1 MYNPENINIP
11 KEGFAGLKQNWRDD
25 VIASLSVALVALP
38 LSMAIAIASGVQP
51 LSGLLSCVIAGFVTT
66 FFRSGRLT
74 INGPAAGMITVIF
87 GAIVSLDDGSGRAI
101 NYVLAAIVVSGL
113 LQVVLGLLKLGRIA
127 EIFPSSV
134 IHGILAAIGV
144 IIFAKQMHVA
154 IGTSSDA
161 GNAIGI
167 LKDLV
172 DQFPN
177 TNPYIAL
184 ISVIGIFLLF
194 FHARISYKVFHI
206 IPAPVWVVAIS
217 ISIVLLYNYLDL
229 HNIEFMGVAFE
240 KPTNYLMSIPSD
252 LTEVFLF
259 PDFSRINSGVFWL
272 VVLSMTII
280 SSIISL
286 AAAKAIDKLDP
297 FKRKTNLN
305 KDLIG
310 LGASTMVSGM
320 LGGLPILNVIVRSTV
335 NVQNN
340 GKTKWSNFFHG
351 FLVLFF
357 IVLLQPIMN
366 IIPLAA
372 LAAVLVFAGIKLA
385 SPRVFKEVYK
395 EGVEQLVFMVSTLLF
410 TLYNNLLF
418 GLIAGIVITLITHI
432 LIARLSVPQFFLY
445 VFSPGNIE
453 FKDTESSKLELRIR
467 GVANFMTLLK
477 ILKKLEEVPARASLK
492 INFTGAK
499 IIDLTVQEAID
510 NFKRNHELSGGEV
523 ELVGLHK
530 HVSSTPHKFALKS
543 SIAPIAQKISPRQRK
558 VKNLA
563 ATHKWNYQL
572 GQDSNFKG
580 LESFHFFD
588 SRPIEY
594 KENILKGAYIEDLI
608 NWELTDVTFSEG
620 AMLAREVYHCT
631 VQIIDLPAKAPT
643 FILRREEFV
652 DRFIDR
658 VRVFG
663 SMGDI
668 DFKENPDFSKQYFL
682 KGSNESEIRAYFK
695 PEILEFFEEHP
706 AYHIECNGKQLLI
719 VSPVGVTTV
728 PEVEAQIKTMEKL
741 IAILKEFHGNS

>member
-1 MYNPENINIP
+1 MYNSTDADTP
-11 KEGFAGLKQNWRDD
+11 KEGFLGFKENWRND

-51 LSGLLSCVIAGFVTT
+51 LSGLLSCVIAGLVTT

-87 GAIVSLDDGSGRAI
+87 GAIVSLDDGSGHAF

-113 LQVVLGLLKLGRIA
+113 LQVILGLLKLGRIA

-154 IGTSSDA
+154 IGTSSNA

-167 LKDLV
+167 LKDLIN
-172 DQFPN
+172 QLPN
-177 TNPYIAL
+177 ANPYIAL
-184 ISVIGIFLLF
+184 ISIIGIFLLF
-194 FHARISYKVFHI
+194 FHAKISYKVFHI

-217 ISIVLLYNYLDL
+217 VSIVLLYNYLDV
-229 HNIEFMGVAFE
+229 NQVEVMGIAFE
-240 KPTNYLMSIPSD
+240 KPTNYLMSIPAD
-252 LTEVFLF
+252 LTDVFLF
-259 PDFSRINSGVFWL
+259 PDFSRINTGVFWL

-297 FKRKTNLN
+297 YKRKTNLN

-320 LGGLPILNVIVRSTV
+320 IGGLPILNVIVRSTV

-340 GKTKWSNFFHG
+340 AKTKWSNFFHG

-366 IIPLAA
+366 MIPLAA

-385 SPRVFKEVYK
+385 SPRVFKDVYK

-418 GLIAGIVITLITHI
+418 GLIAGIIVTLITHI
-432 LIARLSVPQFFLY
+432 LIARISVPQFFLY

-453 FKDTESSKLELRIR
+453 FKKTSENLELRIR

-477 ILKKLEEVPARASLK
+477 ILKKLEDVPDKSILK
-492 INFTGAK
+492 INFAGAK

-510 NFKRNHELSGGEV
+510 DFKRNHELSGGSV
-523 ELVGLHK
+523 EIVGLHK
-530 HVSSTPHKFALKS
+530 HISSTPHKFALKS
-543 SIAPIAQKISPRQRK
+543 SIAPVAQKASPRQNK
-558 VKNLA
+558 FKWLA
-563 ATHKWNYQL
+563 AENKWSYTL
-572 GQDSNFKG
+572 GQDNSFKN

-594 KENILKGAYIEDLI
+594 KENIIRGSYLNGAAE
-608 NWELTDVTFSEG
+608 WELTDVTFSEG

-631 VQIIDLPAKAPT
+631 VQVSDLPSKAPS
-643 FILRREEFV
+643 FVLRREEFV

-668 DFKENPDFSKQYFL
+668 DFKENPEFSKFYFL
-682 KGSNESEIRAYFK
+682 KGANESEIRAYFK
-695 PEILEFFEEHP
+695 PEVLEFLVENP
-706 AYHIECNGKQLLI
+706 VYQIECNGEKIL
-719 VSPVGVTTV
+719 VVCPVGVTSI
-728 PEVEAQIKTMEKL
+728 PEIERQIKNIEKL
-741 IAILKEFHGNS
+741 IDILNDFHGNG

>member
-1 MYNPENINIP
+1 MYNSENINIP

-113 LQVVLGLLKLGRIA
+113 LQVILGLLKLGRIA

-172 DQFPN
+172 DQLPN

-453 FKDTESSKLELRIR
+453 FRDTESSKLELRIR

-558 VKNLA
+558 IKNLA

-594 KENILKGAYIEDLI
+594 KENILKGAYLEDLI

-695 PEILEFFEEHP
+695 PEVLEFFEEHQ

-728 PEVEAQIKTMEKL
+728 PEVEAQIKTMENL

>member
-1 MYNPENINIP
+1 MYTSSKAEIP

-87 GAIVSLDDGSGRAI
+87 GAIISLEDGSGRAI

-154 IGTSSDA
+154 IGTSS
-161 GNAIGI
+161 NADNAVGI
-167 LKDLV
+167 LRDLI
-172 DQFPN
+172 DQLPN
-177 TNPYIAL
+177 ANPYIAL
-184 ISVIGIFLLF
+184 ISIIGVFLLF
-194 FHARISYKVFHI
+194 FHAKISYKVFHI
-206 IPAPVWVVAIS
+206 IPAPVWVLAIS
-217 ISIVLLYNYLDL
+217 VPIVLLYNYMDL
-229 HNIEFMGVAFE
+229 HQIEVLGIAFE
-240 KPTNYLMSIPSD
+240 KPSNYLMSIPSD

-259 PDFSRINSGVFWL
+259 PDFSRMNSGVFWL

-286 AAAKAIDKLDP
+286 AGAKAIDKLDP
-297 FKRKTNLN
+297 YKRKTNLN
-305 KDLIG
+305 KDLMG

-335 NVQNN
+335 NVQNKA
-340 GKTKWSNFFHG
+340 KTKWSNFFHG
-351 FLVLFF
+351 FLVLLF
-357 IVLLQPIMN
+357 IVLLQPVMN
-366 IIPLAA
+366 MIPLAA

-410 TLYNNLLF
+410 TVYNNLLF
-418 GLIAGIVITLITHI
+418 GLIAGIIITLITHI
-432 LIARLSVPQFFLY
+432 LIARISVPQFFLY

-453 FKDTESSKLELRIR
+453 FKKSSKTLELRIR

-477 ILKKLEEVPARASLK
+477 ILKKLEDVPEAAKLK
-492 INFTGAK
+492 INFSGAK

-510 NFKRNHELSGGEV
+510 DFKRNHELTGGSV
-523 ELVGLHK
+523 EIIGLHK
-530 HVSSTPHKFALKS
+530 HISSTPHKFGLKS
-543 SIAPIAQKISPRQRK
+543 SIAPIAQKISPRQK
-558 VKNLA
+558 KFKQLSIENSWA
-563 ATHKWNYQL
+563 FQL
-572 GQDSNFKG
+572 GQDSSFKR

-594 KENILKGAYIEDLI
+594 KENIIKGAYLDGAA

-631 VQIIDLPAKAPT
+631 IQIADLPSKAPT
-643 FILRREEFV
+643 FVLRREEFV

-668 DFKENPDFSKQYFL
+668 DFKENPDFSKLYFL
-682 KGSNESEIRAYFK
+682 KGANDSEIRSYFK
-695 PEILEFFEEHP
+695 PEVLEFLVEHP
-706 AYHIECNGKQLLI
+706 IYHIESNGKEILI
-719 VSPVGVTTV
+719 VGPVGVSSLADI
-728 PEVEAQIKTMEKL
+728 EKQINRIEEL
-741 IAILKEFHGNS
+741 ISILNEFHGNS